1 MTDARLDAL
10 RLAYAHE
17 LRDLAQLTHQPIIDA
32 FAAVPREHFMGPGPW
47 KTYGG
52 DLTEGMTPDAD
63 PAHIYKNILVALD
76 AAKRL
81 NNGEPRFWAYLF
93 QWLRPMAGE
102 RVIHVGAGTGYYTA
116 LLAHMVGPTGSVT
129 GVEFEP
135 DLAARARASLAD
147 QPNVEILAGDG
158 MALAQGEADV
168 IVASCGLDVVPVG
181 WVRLLRDGGRMLIPL
196 TYPMDNWSGGGVG
209 GSLLI
214 RRRGDRYRA
223 GWAGNVAIYN
233 CMIGRSSEAG
243 ERLKA
248 AFALP
253 SDPAALA
260 DYKRPPIASLRL
272 DGAPD
277 ETCWLAGDGWWLSTA
292 PA

>member
-168 IVASCGLDVVPVG
+168 IVASCGL
-181 WVRLLRDGGRMLIPL
+181 
-196 TYPMDNWSGGGVG
+196 
-209 GSLLI
+209 
-214 RRRGDRYRA
+214 
-223 GWAGNVAIYN
+223 
-233 CMIGRSSEAG
+233 E
-243 ERLKA
+243 A

-260 DYKRPPIASLRL
+260 AYQRPLIASLRL

-277 ETCWLAGDGWWLSTA
+277 ATCWLAGNGWWLSTA
-292 PA
+292 AA